1 MKNENRIKSAEAVEY
16 GFNKV
21 FLGLFA
27 VIYGLAFLVNQLGLF
42 ALNIDFGLIW
52 PLFVVFVG
60 LSLLRKRDVVS
71 TSFGSTVATLCLAAV
86 FISFM
91 SPAPI
96 SYSQEANAV
105 FPINIT
111 KEAGVEKADITINAG
126 AGDISIY
133 GISSGSLVK
142 GEVQTNLSEVKA
154 ESKVKDSVQS
164 VTVGMSGMRKWFG
177 KNNPTNQF
185 YVGIDNETPL
195 SLNINSGASNNNID
209 LSGIR
214 AEYVSLSTGA
224 SNVNLTMGD
233 KLDKATV
240 AIEAGASSISLN
252 LPKDV
257 GAKIFI
263 ESGMSSQDLTG
274 FVQADKNTYQSPN
287 YGTAEKK
294 IDVSVSMG
302 MASLSVNWYEPESK
316 EIKESVLLYYYNKA
330 EDKEGT
336 HEYKFIKPVERSI
349 PVGGDKIKSTVESLL
364 KGGLTE
370 QEKAQGFVTEYPN
383 PDFKLVSSNLSDKG
397 NLTLQFTEVPG
408 FTSGTSPQV
417 GIIMEEI
424 LKTVR
429 QFPEVKTIVFK
440 PDTLFE
446 P

>member
-21 FLGLFA
+21 FFGLFA
-27 VIYGLAFLVNQLGLF
+27 VIYGLAFLVNQTGLF
-42 ALNIDFGLIW
+42 SLNIDLGLIW
-52 PLFVVFVG
+52 PLFIIFIG
-60 LSLLRKRDVVS
+60 LSLLRKRDVIS
-71 TSFGSTVATLCLAAV
+71 TSLGSTAATLCVAAV

-91 SPAPI
+91 SPVPA
-96 SYSQEANAV
+96 SYSQSANTV
-105 FPINIT
+105 FPIDIM
-111 KEAGVEKADITINAG
+111 KEVGAEKVDITINAG
-126 AGDISIY
+126 AGDISVY
-133 GISSGSLVK
+133 GISGESLVK

-164 VTVGMSGMRKWFG
+164 VTVGMSGMRKWFA
-177 KNNPTNQF
+177 KDNPTNRF
-185 YVGIDNETPL
+185 YVGIDEETPL
-195 SLNINSGASNNNID
+195 SLNVNSGASNNNID

-240 AIEAGASSISLN
+240 VVEAGASSINLN
-252 LPKDV
+252 LPKGIGV
-257 GAKIFI
+257 KVFI

-274 FVQADKNTYQSPN
+274 FVQTDKNTYQSPN
-287 YGTAEKK
+287 YEMSDKK

-316 EIKESVLLYYYNKA
+316 ESVLLYYYNKA
-330 EDKEGT
+330 EDTEGT
-336 HEYKFIKPVERSI
+336 YEYKFIKPVERKISI
-349 PVGGDKIKSTVESLL
+349 SGDKIKSTVEALL

-383 PDFKLVSSNLSDKG
+383 PGFKLVSSKLSDRG

-408 FTSGTSPQV
+408 FTSGTSPRV

-429 QFPEVKTIVFK
+429 QFPEVKTIIFK